1 MSLKDLEVELMLEIH
16 TMCIH
21 RKNYKLIP
29 SAASPQHSQVLHGIF
44 IEPQL
49 PIADT
54 HERL

>member
-1 MSLKDLEVELMLEIH
+1 MSLKDSEVELMLEIH

-21 RKNYKLIP
+21 SKNYKLKP

-49 PIADT
+49 PIANT
-54 HERL
+54 HGRL